1 MFKTA
6 TGFHL
11 LLFLFFPIRK
21 RLRDYPNG
29 KNFFRAIDIV
39 KTKDTMSDKT
49 IESMVE
55 AIVDMNESKL
65 KQAASFEEL
74 EKNIG

>member
-1 MFKTA
+1 M
-6 TGFHL
+6 
-11 LLFLFFPIRK
+11 
-21 RLRDYPNG
+21 
-29 KNFFRAIDIV
+29 

-74 EKNIG
+74 EKNIGWIKKGLTFYSQAYGAM

>member
-1 MFKTA
+1 MK
-6 TGFHL
+6 
-11 LLFLFFPIRK
+11 P
-21 RLRDYPNG
+21 
-29 KNFFRAIDIV
+29 
-39 KTKDTMSDKT
+39 KDTMSDKT

-74 EKNIG
+74 EKILDK